1 MEQYGI
7 YILIIGIMAA
17 ITFIRWLAFR
27 PKGSRKELT
36 GHAVVIS
43 RRVKQCSGTAG
54 GGLSRWDYMV
64 TFDVGNTR
72 LELYVTQTD
81 FARLK
86 EGMEGQLTWQ
96 YENLLDFIPDAD

>member
-1 MEQYGI
+1 MEEYGI
-7 YILIIGIMAA
+7 HLLIIGIM
-17 ITFIRWLAFR
+17 IVISFFRWLAFR

-43 RRVKQCSGTAG
+43 RRVKQSSGGAG

-64 TFDVGNTR
+64 SFDLGSKR

-81 FARLK
+81 FARLT
-86 EGMEGQLTWQ
+86 EGMEGQLVWQ
-96 YENLLDFIPDAD
+96 YENLISFIPDSP